1 MRKIALIFVKKL
13 LYGFKMVA
21 CIIRHLIKRHPM
33 ENLKSFYMFKN
44 LSDAQF
50 QRLTEISKSQEFRKG
65 NILFYEG
72 DRPQHLIVLT
82 EGLLQIYKSDPKG
95 NKIILHSFFQPS
107 LIAEIAN
114 FENMPYPA
122 TAEFMTDGKVVLIDY
137 DIFEQEFLKNP
148 EIAFTII
155 KSLSDKVRLL
165 ENVITYDIVL
175 SSSARV
181 AKFIYEHEKEFL
193 SLKKSEIA
201 SLMNI
206 TPETL
211 SRIISKFK
219 KLGMLRKGPNGY
231 EVVNREALKSFYE

>member
-1 MRKIALIFVKKL
+1 MKV
-13 LYGFKMVA
+13 
-21 CIIRHLIKRHPM
+21 CIIEHPIKRCLM
-33 ENLKSFYMFKN
+33 VNFKSFYMFKN
-44 LSDAQF
+44 LDDTRLERLAQ
-50 QRLTEISKSQEFRKG
+50 ISKVKEFKKG

-72 DRPQHLIVLT
+72 DRPQHLIILT
-82 EGLLQIYKSDPKG
+82 EGLLQIYKTDPKG
-95 NKIILHSFFQPS
+95 NRIILHSFFQPS

-114 FENMPYPA
+114 FEKIPYPA
-122 TAEFMTDGKVVLIDY
+122 TAEFMTNGQVVLIDY

-148 EIAFTII
+148 EIAFSIV
-155 KSLSDKVRLL
+155 KSLSDKIRLL

-175 SSSARV
+175 SSTARV

-219 KLGMLRKGPNGY
+219 KLGVLRKGPNGY
-231 EVVNREALKSFYE
+231 EVVNKEALKSFYE

>member
-1 MRKIALIFVKKL
+1 
-13 LYGFKMVA
+13 
-21 CIIRHLIKRHPM
+21 M
-33 ENLKSFYMFKN
+33 EKLKSFYMFKN
-44 LSDAQF
+44 LTESQF
-50 QRLTEISKSQEFRKG
+50 ERLKEISTIKEYKKG

-72 DRPQHLIVLT
+72 DKPSHLVVLT
-82 EGLLQIYKSDPKG
+82 EGILQIYKSDPKG

-114 FENMPYPA
+114 FENMRYPA
-122 TAEFMTDGKVVLIDY
+122 TAEFLTDGKVVLVDY
-137 DIFEQEFLKNP
+137 EIFEKEFLKNP

-175 SSSARV
+175 SSTARV
-181 AKFIYEHEKEFL
+181 AKFIYEHEMEFL
-193 SLKKSEIA
+193 TLKKSEIA
-201 SLMNI
+201 SIMNI

-219 KLGMLRKGPNGY
+219 KLGILRKDQSGY
-231 EVVNREALKSFYE
+231 EVVNKEALKTFFE